1 MEIFNNIF
9 WITGITGIWF
19 FVWVVM
25 YLLCEMFIDIFYLK
39 PEKVKN
45 IKKYTIL
52 LTIVILIFYIIQII
66 DYLNI
71 FN

>member
-1 MEIFNNIF
+1 MENLNNIL
-9 WITGITGIWF
+9 WITGIWF
-19 FVWVVM
+19 FVWSVM
-25 YLLCEMFIDIFYLK
+25 YLLGEMFIDIFYLT

-52 LTIVILIFYIIQII
+52 LTIVILIFYIVQII

>member
-9 WITGITGIWF
+9 WITGIWF
-19 FVWVVM
+19 LVWVTM
-25 YLLCEMFIDIFYLK
+25 FLMGEMFIDIICPDTQKHKEL
-39 PEKVKN
+39 
-45 IKKYTIL
+45 KKYTIL
-52 LTIVILIFYIIQII
+52 LTIVILIFYIVQII